1 MPPSPQDQQGIP
13 YSEYFNSLDQR
24 LNSLSQQGLSQQA
37 QTQSQQEYNKYIN
50 KKSLEGN
57 LDIATKKGETKS
69 MFKEFKQYIADHRD
83 LVFSILLIMFAD
95 SFFLNGAL
103 RTKLSS
109 LLHGVVTRL
118 ENKVNA
124 EKVS

>member
-1 MPPSPQDQQGIP
+1 
-13 YSEYFNSLDQR
+13 
-24 LNSLSQQGLSQQA
+24 
-37 QTQSQQEYNKYIN
+37 
-50 KKSLEGN
+50 
-57 LDIATKKGETKS
+57 